1 MNCPDFKGLLLVAAF
16 LLSACVAA
24 GTPSRI
30 GDYVMRDTKA
40 PENAVISMPDQQP
53 VQAGLLVIADKAN
66 PGSGPGLP
74 DEALA
79 RFIEDLRGE
88 FGQGLPFRITQ
99 IVQANGIAPNP
110 GGGDPDRLRELG
122 MKHNLDYLAL
132 VVISSTEV
140 EYPKELDLGGA
151 TQGTPGLQRDNY
163 SRAEFALL
171 DLKRGQTLMQAEG
184 QGWATLVRPYV
195 PGMSPRYPVV
205 YIRPGEQRRIW
216 PPTWEGAP
224 DTLRVVSFNL
234 AGKALA
240 SKLNQ
245 VWLSYLQ
252 SRAAAGPAEK

>member
-1 MNCPDFKGLLLVAAF
+1 MNRPVSIALLLVLACA
-16 LLSACVAA
+16 LSACVAP

-30 GDYVMRDTKA
+30 GDYVTRDEHVPA
-40 PENAVISMPDQQP
+40 DAVIAIPDQQP
-53 VQAGLLVIADKAN
+53 VQAGLLVISDKAN

-74 DEALA
+74 EEALA
-79 RFIEDLRGE
+79 RFSEDLREE

-99 IVQANGIAPNP
+99 IVQADGIAPNP
-110 GGGDPDRLRELG
+110 GGGDSAQFRELG
-122 MKHNLDYLAL
+122 SKYHLDHLAV
-132 VVISSTEV
+132 VVISCTEV
-140 EYPKELDLGGA
+140 EYPKDLDLGGP
-151 TQGTPGLQRDNY
+151 TQGTPGLQRDSY
-163 SRAEFALL
+163 SRAELALL
-171 DLKRGQTLMQAEG
+171 DLRTGQTLMQAEG

-195 PGMSPRYPVV
+195 PGVSPRYPVV

-240 SKLNQ
+240 SRLNQ

-252 SRAAAGPAEK
+252 GRAAAGAAGK